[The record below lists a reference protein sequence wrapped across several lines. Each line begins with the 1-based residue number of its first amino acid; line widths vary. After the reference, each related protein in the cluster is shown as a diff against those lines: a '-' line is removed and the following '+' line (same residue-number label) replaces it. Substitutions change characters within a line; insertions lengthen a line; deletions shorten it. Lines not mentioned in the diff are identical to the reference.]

1 MPTRRSDMEVAHS
14 HDGTNLQRKQLAILV
29 AVSLGLIPS
38 LGWSAAADPAAGPA
52 AIDPAAGAIEFNN
65 AFTAGSKSVDVSR
78 FERGNPILPG
88 VYRLDLYVNDI
99 RMAVEDIKFVAV
111 EGSDVARPCFTYDT
125 LLHMG
130 VDGSKL
136 DQAVVNPGNA
146 CIDIGSVSAD
156 ARAAADMGA
165 LRLDVSLPQ
174 ASMNRR
180 ARGYVNPKMW
190 DEGETAFVASYNFN
204 AYSSNTSYANSRANG
219 AGTAL
224 GADGSLVTVQNANTY
239 ALDPDGA
246 YRPNANGNYMLSTG
260 GSYVPVNKDSF
271 SARSGNRSSSDI
283 NAYLGLNL
291 GLNVGGWRLR
301 SQESVTWDQ
310 STGRTRY
317 NNVNT
322 TASHDIDLWKAQLTL
337 GDSYTQGVI
346 FDSTSFRGLTIYSDD
361 RMLPDSQQGYAPTV
375 RGVANTQARVEVRQN
390 GNLLY
395 ETTVAPGPFVINDLY
410 ATGYG
415 GDITVIV
422 NEADGSI
429 HTFVVPFAAVPMLLR
444 PGIGRWA
451 VTNGQ
456 VRNDSL
462 VNGKPYFVEGTYQRG
477 INNWLTL
484 YGGLQS
490 TYRALYKSYL
500 VGAAVNTQAGAFGVD
515 ITNSHTSFA
524 GANQNLSGYSARLSY
539 AKNVPT
545 YGTTFAVA
553 AYRYSNANY
562 LSLQDAVQ
570 GQDTLTS
577 YRSSDINVGAPYRN
591 KQRLQVTL
599 SQDFGGSR
607 GSMYL
612 AGSRATYW
620 NDANSATTYQVG
632 YSNSW
637 RDINYSLSGSRTY
650 SSSSIYAGSRYD
662 NQFGIS
668 VIIPL
673 GAPGRNRPSLMLST
687 THDDYSGNNDRASV
701 SGSFG
706 DRSQYNYNASAS
718 YSDQF
723 ASQTTTS
730 ASLGWQAAYG
740 SLSANYSYANRYQ
753 QAGVS
758 ASGGVVVHP
767 GGVTLAPSLSPDS
780 PIAIIEAPDAKGAAI
795 SSNGQSKIDGRGYA
809 VATGLMPYRMND
821 VTLDPLGT
829 SMDVELQTTR
839 VQTAPRAGSVIPLKF
854 DTVSGRAVL
863 VHATQENGQMLPFGA
878 DVLNADGQSVG
889 TVGQGGQLFV
899 RGAEDGGT
907 LLVRWGDDERTQQ
920 CKVSY
925 QLPDRVKGQDALT
938 TVDAQCH

>member
-1 MPTRRSDMEVAHS
+1 MESAHNNN
-14 HDGTNLQRKQLAILV
+14 GIGLQRRPLAALV
-29 AVSLGLIPS
+29 AISLGLVPG
-38 LGWSAAADPAAGPA
+38 LGWSAAASPAIAPAAGPV
-52 AIDPAAGAIEFNN
+52 EFNN
-65 AFTAGSKSVDVSR
+65 AFTGGSQSVDVSR

-99 RMAVEDIKFVAV
+99 RVAVEDIKFVAV
-111 EGSDVARPCFTYDT
+111 EGSDVARPCFMYET
-125 LLHMG
+125 LVHMG
-130 VDGSKL
+130 VDVSKL
-136 DQAVVNPGNA
+136 DQAVVNPANA
-146 CIDIGSVSAD
+146 CIGVESISPD
-156 ARAAADMGA
+156 ARAVADMGS

-180 ARGYVNPKMW
+180 ARGYVNPKLW
-190 DEGETAFVASYNFN
+190 DEGETAFIASYNFN
-204 AYSSNTSYANSRANG
+204 AYSSNTSYANQRANG

-224 GADGSLVTVQNANTY
+224 GADGSMVTVQNANTY

-260 GSYVPVNKDSF
+260 GNYVPVSKDSF
-271 SARSGNRSSSDI
+271 SARGANRNSSDI
-283 NAYLGLNL
+283 NAYLGVNL

-310 STGRTRY
+310 NTGRTRY

-337 GDSYTQGVI
+337 GDFYTQGVI

-444 PGIGRWA
+444 PGIDRWA
-451 VTNGQ
+451 ITNGQ

-462 VNGKPYFVEGTYQRG
+462 VNGNPYFVEGTYQRG
-477 INNWLTL
+477 INNWLTM
-484 YGGLQS
+484 YGGIQS

-500 VGAAVNTQAGAFGVD
+500 VGAAVNTPAGAFGVD
-515 ITNSHTSFA
+515 ITNSHTSFT
-524 GANQNLSGYSARLSY
+524 GANESLSGYSARVSY
-539 AKNVPT
+539 AKNVPA

-570 GQDTLTS
+570 GQDALTS
-577 YRSSDINVGAPYRN
+577 YRSSDINVAAPYRN

-599 SQDFGGSR
+599 NQDFGDNKGSL
-607 GSMYL
+607 YFN
-612 AGSRATYW
+612 GSRATYW
-620 NDANSATTYQVG
+620 NNASSATTYQVG
-632 YSNSW
+632 YSNHW
-637 RDINYSLSGSRTY
+637 RDINYNLTGSRTY
-650 SSSSIYAGSRYD
+650 SSSPIYAGSRYD
-662 NQFGIS
+662 NQFG
-668 VIIPL
+668 VNVTIPL
-673 GAPGRNRPSLMLST
+673 GTPGRNRPSLTLSAI
-687 THDDYSGNNDRASV
+687 HDDYSGNNDRAGIT
-701 SGSFG
+701 GSFG
-706 DRSQYNYNASAS
+706 DRSQYNYNASVA

-723 ASQTTTS
+723 STQTTTS
-730 ASLGWQAAYG
+730 ASLGWQASYAN
-740 SLSANYSYANRYQ
+740 LNANYSYASHYQ
-753 QAGVS
+753 QGGVS

-767 GGVTLAPSLSPDS
+767 GGVTLAPSLSLDS
-780 PIAIIEAPDAKGAAI
+780 PIGIVEAPDAKGALI
-795 SSNGQSKIDGRGYA
+795 SSNGQSKIDRRGYA

-839 VQTAPRAGSVIPLKF
+839 MQTAPRAGAVIPLKF
-854 DTVSGRAVL
+854 NTVSGRAVMIR
-863 VHATQENGQMLPFGA
+863 ATQPNGEVLPFGA
-878 DVLNADGQSVG
+878 DVLNDKGDNVG
-889 TVGQGGQLFV
+889 MVGQGGQLFV
-899 RGAEDGGT
+899 RGAEDGGI
-907 LLVRWGDDERTQQ
+907 LLVRWGDDEAKQ

-925 QLPDRVKGQDALT
+925 QLPERGKNQPSAALE
-938 TVDAQCH
+938 TVDATCH